1 MGGTLKPS
9 LALPLNG
16 VSGLRSTQ
24 RYQFQTETPLRTVA
38 ALSKFMAAGVLSC
51 ISPEIWAFQ
60 DALGGF
66 CSLEKAL

>member
-24 RYQFQTETPLRTVA
+24 RYQFQPETPLRTSAVRTFPRA
-38 ALSKFMAAGVLSC
+38 AITLSGVLLRYGS
-51 ISPEIWAFQ
+51 IR
-60 DALGGF
+60 LGW
-66 CSLEKAL
+66 C